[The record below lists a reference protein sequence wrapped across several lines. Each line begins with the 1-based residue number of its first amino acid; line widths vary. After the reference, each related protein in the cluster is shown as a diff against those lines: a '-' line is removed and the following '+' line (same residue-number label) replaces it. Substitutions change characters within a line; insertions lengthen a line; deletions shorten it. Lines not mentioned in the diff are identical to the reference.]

1 MQTELPAGSVVHPAS
16 TRSFAKQP
24 ALQRPQTSLFTVP
37 EGHNLRP
44 LCVNRRS
51 YYPLVATST
60 GLPLVGVRGL
70 VYLDSKEIPFALA
83 TQGTHSP
90 PSVAY
95 ALPCGHTLRQAPT
108 RASPANRLDAL
119 TVRLRSRSKQ
129 IGFFVLRKNGDS
141 RVLSIQTI
149 LLPSPRR
156 LPGIR
161 HPVPSDPHISPRT

>member
-1 MQTELPAGSVVHPAS
+1 MVAGAVDLPVVPPDRAVLEVLQRRIADSGFQILRPGVLVQTELPAGSAVHPAS

-24 ALQRPQTSLFTVP
+24 ALQRHQTSLFTVP

-51 YYPLVATST
+51 YHLLVAAGD

-70 VYLDSKEIPFALA
+70 GYLDFKEIPFALA

-95 ALPCGHTLRQAPT
+95 ALPCGHTP
-108 RASPANRLDAL
+108 RLG
-119 TVRLRSRSKQ
+119 R
-129 IGFFVLRKNGDS
+129 
-141 RVLSIQTI
+141 
-149 LLPSPRR
+149 
-156 LPGIR
+156 
-161 HPVPSDPHISPRT
+161 